1 MIRLRPN
8 ADRDHYVS
16 GERAERLTE
25 IIGGPECDI
34 PLTEA
39 ALLVATH
46 RYPDLDI
53 RYYLDLIERFGTTVA
68 GQVDN
73 DCGAPDK
80 VVALNRYLFDELGFA
95 PNAEDYFDPRN
106 SFLNDVVERR
116 TGIPITLS
124 LVYMAVGNHLGLEMN
139 GVCYPGHFLVKC
151 ALSEG
156 IIVLDPFCRGQSL
169 DICDLQRLL
178 RETQG
183 GEVSRAIVAACLVAA
198 SKREILLRML
208 RNLKMIY
215 LRNHELDSALTI
227 MDWIVAANPRQAV
240 EIRDRGMVYQELE
253 CFRAAASDFE
263 RYLELAPGCSD
274 ADSIRDRLV
283 HLQRSVSLLN

>member
-1 MIRLRPN
+1 M
-8 ADRDHYVS
+8 S
-16 GERAERLTE
+16 GELAERLTA
-25 IIGGPECDI
+25 IIGGPEGEI

-46 RYPDLDI
+46 RYPELDV
-53 RYYLDLIERFGTTVA
+53 RYYLDTIEDFGARAARQVA
-68 GQVDN
+68 D
-73 DCGAPDK
+73 DSAAADK
-80 VVALNRYLFDELGFA
+80 VVALNHYLFDELGFA

-106 SFLNDVVERR
+106 SFLNEVVERR

-124 LVYMAVGNHLGLEMN
+124 LVYMAVGNHLGLALN

-151 ALSEG
+151 ELGDG
-156 IIVLDPFCRGQSL
+156 IIVLDPFSRGQSL
-169 DICDLQRLL
+169 DVCDLQRLL

-215 LRNHELDSALTI
+215 MRNHELDNALTI
-227 MDWIVAANPRQAV
+227 MNWIIAANPDQAA
-240 EIRDRGMVYQELE
+240 EIRDRGMIYQELE
-253 CFRAAASDFE
+253 CFRAAVADFE
-263 RYLELAPGCSD
+263 RYLDLSPDCSD
-274 ADSIRDRLV
+274 GDGIRECV
-283 HLQRSVSLLN
+283 VQLQRSVSLLN